1 MNKTWAF
8 ALKGAGLSVKT
19 EVFTEPG
26 TMRRSADTLVDGWKY
41 GRSAAHDWVVS
52 HALQKTAL
60 DAGKGKKANFALEQ
74 AERNKNSYAKR
85 ICEERGLD
93 FLPMAMDTFGG
104 VGEGTKKAIGVA
116 VAHARIHRGNTLYDR
131 TLSRRALL
139 QRLQV
144 AVMRGVARQL
154 LRRLCGGEEMDG
166 YGGGV

>member
-1 MNKTWAF
+1 
-8 ALKGAGLSVKT
+8 
-19 EVFTEPG
+19 
-26 TMRRSADTLVDGWKY
+26 MRHSADTLVDGWKH
-41 GRSAAHDWVVS
+41 GRSAAHDWVAS

-154 LRRLCGGEEMDG
+154 LRWLCGGEEMDG